1 MHTPDM
7 SPRISRSPQM
17 IIHKGDIVWR
27 TKFLQGPTLVPDRCG
42 NPDSAYFINCVN
54 SDWIEIPHSAIQ
66 NTPVNVG
73 LILSLWINLY
83 DTAGQGILGKQPSGS
98 CSSSHSPTTS
108 NHGGLLVIT
117 VDVADSTK
125 EILKFYINGEL
136 ADDHVYDVYSSPI
149 LSQASTEPIRIGK
162 RKDSDFGPPGPAYF
176 WGAMDDV
183 RLYNRPLTA
192 AEVLALYQVNA
203 CQTPNTIE
211 ALVKGVELRGVS
223 CVNLTTGQFIRI
235 VLKPGQT
242 NVNCTQSG
250 LEVAP
255 GDKISILPRGL
266 APERTKSAT
275 RDSDTW
281 IPVHPLLG

>member
-1 MHTPDM
+1 MQIWQH
-7 SPRISRSPQM
+7 
-17 IIHKGDIVWR
+17 
-27 TKFLQGPTLVPDRCG
+27 
-42 NPDSAYFINCVN
+42 
-54 SDWIEIPHSAIQ
+54 
-66 NTPVNVG
+66 
-73 LILSLWINLY
+73 
-83 DTAGQGILGKQPSGS
+83 
-98 CSSSHSPTTS
+98 
-108 NHGGLLVIT
+108 LVIT

-125 EILKFYINGEL
+125 EIVKFYINGEL
-136 ADDHVYDVYSSPI
+136 ADNHVYNVYSSPI

-203 CQTPNTIE
+203 CQTPSIIE
-211 ALVKGVELRGVS
+211 ALVKGVELRGAS
-223 CVNLTTGQFIRI
+223 CVNLTTGQFMRI

-255 GDKISILPRGL
+255 GNKISILLRGL
-266 APERTKSAT
+266 APETN
-275 RDSDTW
+275 
-281 IPVHPLLG
+281 